1 MLLHCIQGKYTFFSF
16 FFYWTSTFSLWI
28 SSCKYARC
36 ILGSLETQS
45 TEDVPDNRCIYFK
58 VRHTIGCVPQFSWY
72 FQFILS
78 SVSRLISTLLSFII
92 SVRAESTVLH
102 DWLLFAFPDTPKQF
116 FQLLKTS
123 AVKSTCAERGK
134 ESKSERF
141 PEVAQGHKIWL
152 TENINVCDPNTREWN
167 YNAFIIVILLYELS
181 FTSAVEQLRQ
191 RAGWMSVMQGA
202 FTHLITRGRRF
213 TAVGCY
219 SKHSSPHDSNK
230 NQRGEREDAYT

>member
-102 DWLLFAFPDTPKQF
+102 DWLLFAFPDTRNNFSSYWKHQLSNQPVLNVEKSQSQNGFPK
-116 FQLLKTS
+116 LPEGTKTP
-123 AVKSTCAERGK
+123 ARTST
-134 ESKSERF
+134 
-141 PEVAQGHKIWL
+141 
-152 TENINVCDPNTREWN
+152 
-167 YNAFIIVILLYELS
+167 ELS
-181 FTSAVEQLRQ
+181 PPLRLHN
-191 RAGWMSVMQGA
+191 
-202 FTHLITRGRRF
+202 T
-213 TAVGCY
+213 
-219 SKHSSPHDSNK
+219 D
-230 NQRGEREDAYT
+230 